1 MLIRVLK
8 HAGTAAAGSGSGQ
21 DGDTMYELISYRDY
35 LEMYDCESSRR
46 VMGYRLRFSFSA
58 IYPDSILVEMKDFE
72 RISKKYVKE
81 LRKEERDVFSDVMK
95 IISAGSELASL
106 SVKGTVKAFL
116 NWLSMNGY
124 VLPYHKKRRL
134 QMRFSGA
141 MPVTEEM
148 ELERE
153 TIQSICSLLPDWCR
167 SLVIVLAGSGMRIG
181 EAMRFEVRDVD
192 LSVSPARIYLRANY
206 TKNHKARMVL
216 VTEEA
221 KRELSAMIGGR
232 VSGRVFDRCQ
242 QTFRHHW
249 KKAMDELGIPVSP
262 FTNRYMIH
270 PHMIRKWFLSEFSLV
285 ASRDIAEMLAG
296 HSGYLSD
303 SYRRYPSKTVVS
315 EFLKAEAAISVFPVV
330 EKLDASAVFKT
341 AEA

>member
-21 DGDTMYELISYRDY
+21 DGDTMYEMISYRDY
-35 LEMYDCESSRR
+35 IEMYDCENSKR
-46 VMGYRLRFSFSA
+46 VNGYRLRFALSA
-58 IYPDSILVEMKDFE
+58 IYPDSILVEMGDFDKL
-72 RISKKYVKE
+72 SKKYIREMK
-81 LRKEERDVFSDVMK
+81 KGERDVFRDAMRV
-95 IISAGSELASL
+95 ISAGEELADL
-106 SVKGTVKAFL
+106 TVKGIMKVFL
-116 NWLSMNGY
+116 NWLSMNEY
-124 VLPYHKKRRL
+124 ALPYYKRRKL

-148 ELERE
+148 DLERE
-153 TIQSICSLLPDWCR
+153 MIQKICSMLPNWCR

-192 LSVSPARIYLRANY
+192 LSVSPARVYLRANY
-206 TKNHKARMVL
+206 TKNRKARMVL

-232 VSGRVFDRCQ
+232 VSGRVFDRRP

-249 KKAMDELGIPVSP
+249 QRALDELGVPKSH
-262 FTNRYMIH
+262 FANRYMIH
-270 PHMIRKWFLSEFSLV
+270 PHMLRKWFLSEFSLV